1 MSNELVTFENINAVE
16 VFKTGGVQ
24 PLIDRVRE
32 EVSGEVPD
40 TSNDK
45 GRKRIASLAHK
56 VAKSKTALDKAGK
69 ELADQLNAQ
78 LKPINS
84 ERKLARD
91 ELDKLRD
98 EIRSPLTDWESEQE
112 AIETAELAR
121 VQAVELAKQKESD
134 QEIAILLDNEFNR
147 EAAAVLAKQEADKI
161 AYENQLKAEAVE
173 LAKAEALAETAR
185 IAAEYAEK
193 ERQSIQREADLKAEA
208 RQSEERVIRDKEFA
222 MKREQAQIEQ
232 AKFDAENAEK
242 RRLADIEAA
251 NRLNAERQ
259 QEEIERLALEQQA
272 RDNDK
277 AHRTAVNRCAVS
289 ELMEWANL
297 TQEQAKAVV
306 TSIAKRKISKISI
319 SY

>member
-1 MSNELVTFENINAVE
+1 MSNELVAFENINALE

-32 EVSGEVPD
+32 EVAGEVPD
-40 TSNDK
+40 TTNDK

-69 ELADQLNAQ
+69 ELADKLNAQ

-98 EIRSPLTDWESEQE
+98 EIRSPLTGWENEQQAIADNLAAEE
-112 AIETAELAR
+112 AANL
-121 VQAVELAKQKESD
+121 LAKKKDAD

-173 LAKAEALAETAR
+173 LEKANALVETAR
-185 IAAEYAEK
+185 IAAESLER
-193 ERQSIQREADLKAEA
+193 ERQAIQREADLKAEA
-208 RQSEERVIRDKEFA
+208 RQAEERAIREKEFA

-232 AKFDAENAEK
+232 AKLDAENAEK
-242 RRLADIEAA
+242 RRIADIETA
-251 NRLNAERQ
+251 NQMNAERQ
-259 QEEIERLALEQQA
+259 QAEIERLALEQRIKAADKEHSRSVNNEIVQYLLSTGITEAQA
-272 RDNDK
+272 
-277 AHRTAVNRCAVS
+277 
-289 ELMEWANL
+289 
-297 TQEQAKAVV
+297 QQIVV
-306 TSIAKRKISKISI
+306 MIAKRQVPNVSI

>member
-56 VAKSKTALDKAGK
+56 VAKSKTWLDKAGK

-98 EIRSPLTDWESEQE
+98 EIRSPLTNWESEQE
-112 AIETAELAR
+112 AIEAAELAK
-121 VQAVELAKQKESD
+121 AEAIKLAKQKEDD
-134 QEIAILLDNEFNR
+134 QEIALLLDDNFNR

-193 ERQSIQREADLKAEA
+193 ERLAVEREVKLKAEA
-208 RQSEERVIRDKEFA
+208 FQAERRQKQYIIDSENAEKQRIVN
-222 MKREQAQIEQ
+222 
-232 AKFDAENAEK
+232 AENAEL
-242 RRLADIEAA
+242 RRLADIESARV
-251 NRLNAERQ
+251 NEVNRQ
-259 QEEIERLALEQQA
+259 QAEQKRLSKEQEIRE
-272 RDNDK
+272 NNK
-277 AHRTAVNRCAVS
+277 AHLASVNNCAVS
-289 ELMEWANL
+289 ELMEWASL

-306 TSIAKRKISKISI
+306 TCIAKRQISKIAI